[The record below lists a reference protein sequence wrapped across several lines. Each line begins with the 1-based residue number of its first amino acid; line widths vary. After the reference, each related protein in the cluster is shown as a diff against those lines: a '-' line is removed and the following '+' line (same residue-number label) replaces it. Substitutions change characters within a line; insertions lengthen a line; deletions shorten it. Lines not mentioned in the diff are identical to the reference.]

1 MLVETLAGKGLRA
14 APEIRRSLGSN
25 CRCPTKCP
33 GGCSSDPG
41 AGCNSAV
48 GTVGTIASLKRPLI
62 GLVDPQEHLR
72 ETVHLIVVTPLRKGE
87 IKLRKSLANRSFRTY
102 RGRPLIAT
110 GPVPN

>member
-1 MLVETLAGKGLRA
+1 MDNELLY
-14 APEIRRSLGSN
+14 
-25 CRCPTKCP
+25 TK
-33 GGCSSDPG
+33 
-41 AGCNSAV
+41 
-48 GTVGTIASLKRPLI
+48 IASPARVPKHRPLI